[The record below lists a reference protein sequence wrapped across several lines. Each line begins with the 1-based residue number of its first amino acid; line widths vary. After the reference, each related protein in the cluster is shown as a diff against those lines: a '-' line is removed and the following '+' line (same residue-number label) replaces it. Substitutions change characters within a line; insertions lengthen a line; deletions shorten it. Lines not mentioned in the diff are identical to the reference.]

1 MSRGSTSPA
10 VPPTS
15 APSRS
20 QFTAGRDLKVG
31 FNYRAISSGAGEVI
45 DGDTY
50 LLVTNVTD
58 KKGNRQL
65 VNTSTGEVSFAT
77 PGSIWSY

>member
-1 MSRGSTSPA
+1 VSPGTPLSSTSR
-10 VPPTS
+10 T
-15 APSRS
+15 

-31 FNYRAISSGAGEVI
+31 LSYRPISSGAGEVI

-50 LLVTNVTD
+50 LLVTNVDD

-65 VNTSTGEVSFAT
+65 VHTSTGEVSFAT

>member
-1 MSRGSTSPA
+1 MSGSPGIG
-10 VPPTS
+10 PT
-15 APSRS
+15 RT
-20 QFTAGRDLKVG
+20 QFTAGRDLKPG
-31 FNYRAISSGAGEVI
+31 IGYRAISTGAGEVV
-45 DGDTY
+45 DSDQY

>member
-1 MSRGSTSPA
+1 MNDAMPS
-10 VPPTS
+10 V
-15 APSRS
+15 APSRT

-31 FNYRAISSGAGEVI
+31 RHYRAISSGAGEVL
-45 DGDTY
+45 DSETY
-50 LLVTNVTD
+50 LLVTNVDD